1 MIAIESYMEKH
12 THSNRSRSYYHSL
25 HRHKKAKLNLHVN
38 CKHQPSPSPL
48 PLKYNSWISYVCT
61 QTQCAA
67 LILQFFTYGFCIT
80 HVSTHTPVLTLY
92 LYLSLH
98 LSLYLSLSLSLS
110 LSHTTSSTQLQNTQY
125 IVFYLSPSRFLSIPK
140 TLCQTYSFFLYTQK
154 VCTCIADKPLKLVCT
169 LNPCTQTLRRIYS
182 HVWHTRSTHV
192 WLSAHIKQLP
202 HVHSASMQ
210 VHFMCIN
217 NQLNMCMYVH
227 TCKCI

>member
-110 LSHTTSSTQLQNTQY
+110 LTYNIINTASKY
-125 IVFYLSPSRFLSIPK
+125 TIYCFLSITFKISLNPQN
-140 TLCQTYSFFLYTQK
+140 TVSDLFFL
-154 VCTCIADKPLKLVCT
+154 
-169 LNPCTQTLRRIYS
+169 
-182 HVWHTRSTHV
+182 
-192 WLSAHIKQLP
+192 
-202 HVHSASMQ
+202 
-210 VHFMCIN
+210 F
-217 NQLNMCMYVH
+217 VH
-227 TCKCI
+227 TNSVHMYSRQTPKIGVYIEPLYTNSKTHIVMCDTQDPHMCDFQHT